1 MSAGETRRAG
11 VAAGQH
17 HHFISVV
24 VPRCMPTSL
33 YAGLLA
39 FGLLACSGRG
49 NADVAH
55 QGEVA
60 PDKVDTVVSTAHTLA
75 IGTVVQATIQD
86 TVSSLSN
93 APGQRVTAIVSRNVM
108 DGRHVVIPGGAAIV
122 LTIVRLLPARTPADA
137 DGVIALEVTSMTVG
151 DKPYAPGA
159 SVGSVPH
166 TLKGRAVVG
175 RAGPTTVGD
184 RDVIVT
190 PGTPITITLKQQL
203 RIPAN

>member
-1 MSAGETRRAG
+1 M
-11 VAAGQH
+11 
-17 HHFISVV
+17 
-24 VPRCMPTSL
+24 CMPTSL

-39 FGLLACSGRG
+39 FGLLACSGSGNSGSG
-49 NADVAH
+49 NADVAR

-60 PDKVDTVVSTAHTLA
+60 RDKIDPVVSTAHTLA
-75 IGTVVQATIQD
+75 VGTVVQATIQD
-86 TVSSLSN
+86 TVSSLRN
-93 APGQRVTAIVSRNVM
+93 VPGERVTAIVSRNVM
-108 DGRHVVIPGGAAIV
+108 DGSHVVIPGGAAIV
-122 LTIVRLLPARTPADA
+122 LTIVRLGAAKTPGDA

-151 DKPYAPGA
+151 DKPYAAGA

-166 TLKGRAVVG
+166 TLQGRAVVG

-190 PGTPITITLKQQL
+190 PGTPITITLTQQL